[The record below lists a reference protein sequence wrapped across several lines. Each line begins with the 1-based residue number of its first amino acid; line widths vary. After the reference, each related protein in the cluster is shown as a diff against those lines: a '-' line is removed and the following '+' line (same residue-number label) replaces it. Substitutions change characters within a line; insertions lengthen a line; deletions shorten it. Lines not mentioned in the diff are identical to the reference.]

1 MGKLVRNLFRSDT
14 GADSDFCRRIRAA
27 AEEAEQHLTGASIE
41 SEAARLRMLGRMG
54 QIGGSGNSSADA
66 ARQRMIQRHQQRR
79 EQ

>member
-27 AEEAEQHLTGASIE
+27 AEEAERHTAASTE
-41 SEAARLRMLGRMG
+41 SAVARLRMLGRMG
-54 QIGGSGNSSADA
+54 LLAANSSADT
-66 ARQRMIQRHQQRR
+66 ARRRMIQRHQQRR

>member
-14 GADSDFCRRIRAA
+14 GAVSDFSRRIRAA
-27 AEEAEQHLTGASIE
+27 AAEAERHLNGASSE

-54 QIGGSGNSSADA
+54 LLAANSSADA
-66 ARQRMIQRHQQRR
+66 ARRRMIQRHQQRR